1 MSERLPDSYFAA
13 QYAESPD
20 PWRLADRWY
29 ERRKYAL
36 TMAMLPAAAYRH
48 AFEPGCSVGVLTALL
63 ADRCA
68 HVTATDV
75 ADAALESA
83 RERLRDAGRLDR
95 VSLQRSS
102 LDDEWPSA
110 DVDLVVLSEVAYY
123 LDAAALRRT
132 LDREC
137 PRLAAGTTMVTAHW
151 RHPVDDYPLTGDT
164 ATALIVDTAGMC
176 EAASYRDSDVAIAVL
191 TKGAS
196 ESVAW
201 REGLPGARP
210 TTVVSD
216 GFAAGR

>member
-1 MSERLPDSYFAA
+1 MTNGQAPTSIF
-13 QYAESPD
+13 
-20 PWRLADRWY
+20 
-29 ERRKYAL
+29 
-36 TMAMLPAAAYRH
+36 
-48 AFEPGCSVGVLTALL
+48 
-63 ADRCA
+63 
-68 HVTATDV
+68 
-75 ADAALESA
+75 
-83 RERLRDAGRLDR
+83 
-95 VSLQRSS
+95 
-102 LDDEWPSA
+102 
-110 DVDLVVLSEVAYY
+110 VLSEVAYY